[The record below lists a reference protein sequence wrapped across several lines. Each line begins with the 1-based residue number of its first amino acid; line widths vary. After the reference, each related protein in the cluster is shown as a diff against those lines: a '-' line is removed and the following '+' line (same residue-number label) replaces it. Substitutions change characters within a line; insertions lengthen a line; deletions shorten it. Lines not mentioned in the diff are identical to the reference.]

1 MKTLN
6 FNTLLKLA
14 AAVGF
19 LGLPAAALATPP
31 AAPGSSLAAGLADT
45 YEEAAASPVKAP
57 RLPRLALD
65 SSGYSEDKLKVK
77 SEEETPRVK
86 RTSMLQEPG
95 EAMGGGEERRAAAA
109 KKAASEDK
117 E

>member
-1 MKTLN
+1 MKTMK

-14 AAVGF
+14 AAIGF
-19 LGLPAAALATPP
+19 LGLPAVALATPP

-45 YEEAAASPVKAP
+45 YEEAAASPEKAP

-65 SSGYSEDKLKVK
+65 SGGYSEDKLVK
-77 SEEETPRVK
+77 NEEGATRVK
-86 RTSMLQEPG
+86 RTSRLQEPG

-109 KKAASEDK
+109 KKAAGEDK